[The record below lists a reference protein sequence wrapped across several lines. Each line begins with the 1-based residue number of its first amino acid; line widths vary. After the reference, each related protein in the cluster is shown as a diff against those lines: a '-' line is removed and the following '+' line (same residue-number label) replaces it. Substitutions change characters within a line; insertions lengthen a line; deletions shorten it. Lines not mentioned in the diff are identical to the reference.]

1 MKTEAKLEELQTDL
15 SILQRKLSALSSLV
29 YNRLE
34 SAETNAESDWV
45 ESNPVAKKLYQEAAE
60 DLYLIATVVSD
71 IEKNVDTCIEE
82 NA

>member
-1 MKTEAKLEELQTDL
+1 MKTEVQLEKIYADV

-29 YNRLE
+29 YDRLE
-34 SAETNAESDWV
+34 SAETNAESKWV
-45 ESNPVAKKLYQEAAE
+45 ESNPVAKKLYEEACE

-71 IEKNVDTCIEE
+71 IAKSVDTCIEE